1 MSKKT
6 YASKSEGKAKK
17 IISIVCLIL
26 AAVFVIGVVAWSEIY
41 NSGLVQRHTAAV
53 KTENFTVTSTMMN
66 YYATMHYQELTTG
79 EYASM
84 LSYYYNYDTSKS
96 LSQQATEPQPGVS
109 WEQFFKESAKTEV
122 ADMLVRCEAAKAAGK
137 SLSDEDY
144 AQIDAA
150 IKNLD
155 TYATTYGYSTTDA
168 FLKANYGA
176 NTKDIRKCMEY
187 SLLADNYGEELY
199 NSYSYEDKDF
209 DNYYSENKTSFLM
222 VDYLTY
228 TIKADDKKVDDLK
241 DDAKEEDKKDEDKK
255 DETTEAETD
264 KKEEATVDPD
274 SDDKKEETKKDY
286 SHLKA
291 FADKMK
297 DAKTKEEYEK
307 AVRAYLTDY
316 LYKGMSKEAL
326 EKDKIDL
333 DQIIADCK
341 VEGFKKPS
349 SETELSKWLFADGT
363 KPYATRNE
371 YDETK
376 GTFTVYMILPAQYD
390 EKLDDCQY
398 REDYK
403 TAEYYYIFL
412 SSKDE
417 GSMGKAKTTADAIL
431 KEYNEDATEE
441 HFKKLES
448 TDGYGKGYGK
458 VEGGVKN
465 ALGDSVD
472 AWLFASDRKA
482 GDVSTIEGEEG
493 YYVIYFAGNNETKWK
508 IDAENA
514 LRSGDYEEAIHT
526 FTDTYTVSYMS
537 KGMNFV
543 KIASN

>member
-1 MSKKT
+1 
-6 YASKSEGKAKK
+6 
-17 IISIVCLIL
+17 
-26 AAVFVIGVVAWSEIY
+26 
-41 NSGLVQRHTAAV
+41 
-53 KTENFTVTSTMMN
+53 
-66 YYATMHYQELTTG
+66 
-79 EYASM
+79 
-84 LSYYYNYDTSKS
+84 
-96 LSQQATEPQPGVS
+96 
-109 WEQFFKESAKTEV
+109 
-122 ADMLVRCEAAKAAGK
+122 
-137 SLSDEDY
+137 
-144 AQIDAA
+144 
-150 IKNLD
+150 
-155 TYATTYGYSTTDA
+155 
-168 FLKANYGA
+168 
-176 NTKDIRKCMEY
+176 
-187 SLLADNYGEELY
+187 
-199 NSYSYEDKDF
+199 
-209 DNYYSENKTSFLM
+209 
-222 VDYLTY
+222 
-228 TIKADDKKVDDLK
+228 
-241 DDAKEEDKKDEDKK
+241 
-255 DETTEAETD
+255 
-264 KKEEATVDPD
+264 
-274 SDDKKEETKKDY
+274 
-286 SHLKA
+286 
-291 FADKMK
+291 MK
-297 DAKTKEEYEK
+297 DAKTADEYEK

-403 TAEYYYIFL
+403 TADYYYIFL

-417 GSMGKAKTTADAIL
+417 GSMEKAKTTADAIL

-448 TDGYGKGYGK
+448 TDGYGKGNGK

-514 LRSGDYEEAIHT
+514 LRSNDYNEAIHE
-526 FTDTYTVSYMS
+526 FTDKYAVTFMT

-543 KIASN
+543 KVASN